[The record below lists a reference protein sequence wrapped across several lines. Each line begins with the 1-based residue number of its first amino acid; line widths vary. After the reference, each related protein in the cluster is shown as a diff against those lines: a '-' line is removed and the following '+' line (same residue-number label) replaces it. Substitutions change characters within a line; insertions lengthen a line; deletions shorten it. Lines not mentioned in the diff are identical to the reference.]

1 MKLREKNPLLRK
13 EIESLNKAG
22 VEKPIWK
29 AVAKGLN
36 RPRSRRYE
44 VDLSRLER
52 FAEENDTIVVPGIVL
67 GDGQIK
73 KRLTVAAVRFS
84 AEARKKIEKAG
95 GKCLAIEDVS
105 GEEPSKIR
113 IMG

>member
-22 VEKPIWK
+22 VEKPVWK

-44 VDLSRLER
+44 VDLTRLER

-105 GEEPSKIR
+105 REEPSKIR

>member
-52 FAEENDTIVVPGIVL
+52 FAEENGTIVVPGIVL